1 MIRNFRVEVE
11 MKLSQRPQVQHLL
24 LHVIIIII
32 ELLKLILILVGTI
45 SFIQSHINRRIE
57 KKSS

>member
-1 MIRNFRVEVE
+1 MIRDLRAEVE

-24 LHVIIIII
+24 HVITIV
-32 ELLKLILILVGTI
+32 ELLKLILMLVGTV
-45 SFIQSHINRRIE
+45 SFIQSHIDRRIE